1 METIQITHDII
12 TPVHIVFNN
21 DKAHPIY
28 HPQIIKI
35 LTKLFKRYD
44 YEGGDLVVD
53 YCENAFASIYGNLV
67 GFKSLYINGSHRY
80 TKILD
85 AFKQVNG
92 ISDFNR
98 IHTWRDVNGLIK
110 NKKVILQVLDKPQH
124 ILNSKRLIGNEKLD
138 NILII
143 LKDKVIDLDEIEE
156 AIAYLH
162 INRYS
167 FYHITEKGIT
177 PFLKREEI
185 DITNS
190 IAIFCVHNNSRYRS
204 DFVVYFD

>member
-1 METIQITHDII
+1 MPLPQSTE
-12 TPVHIVFNN
+12 
-21 DKAHPIY
+21 IY
-28 HPQIIKI
+28 
-35 LTKLFKRYD
+35 
-44 YEGGDLVVD
+44 
-53 YCENAFASIYGNLV
+53 
-67 GFKSLYINGSHRY
+67 
-80 TKILD
+80 
-85 AFKQVNG
+85 
-92 ISDFNR
+92 
-98 IHTWRDVNGLIK
+98 
-110 NKKVILQVLDKPQH
+110 KKVILQVLDKPQH

-167 FYHITEKGIT
+167 FYHISDTGIT

-190 IAIFCVHNNSRYRS
+190 IAILCVHHNSRYRS